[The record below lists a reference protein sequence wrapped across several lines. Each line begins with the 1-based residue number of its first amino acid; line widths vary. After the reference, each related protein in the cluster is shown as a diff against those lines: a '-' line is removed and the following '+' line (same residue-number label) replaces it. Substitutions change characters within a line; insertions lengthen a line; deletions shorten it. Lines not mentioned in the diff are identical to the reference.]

1 MDRRENR
8 SNENCDTKGRSS
20 SSSSSTSCPWPS
32 PAPIV
37 VVEGFLCATSEDAWS
52 AFGNEMERGA
62 ADWRRSWHDEQQQQQ
77 QQQQQRVGRTSASQH
92 VYSGLG
98 AEHPYQRPI
107 ILAAVGPVSSIH
119 DRACELFYG
128 LVGGTVDYGAKHA
141 AKHGHD
147 RYGRTFRRGKLL
159 DANTSVPSFPSS
171 LCPPQAHF
179 IGHSMGGITIYK
191 MQQLLRQGFFDHV
204 LWQRGM
210 LIDGR
215 PARNMILSIT
225 TISSPFRGTPLTHIL
240 GSEPVPYPLVRR
252 FSIGDC
258 LAKAVH
264 LAAFLNRSGHD
275 NNEIDTPQSWGG
287 SAKSFWSSLMPALP
301 DVFADA
307 WHFSPLCHEQ
317 QQQQHPDTASE
328 PCDTLSSKPARRP
341 WTWRNGYGLPLL
353 WQQLRRSDWAEG
365 ADCAPWDSTMCER
378 HRLEECEDEWGIE
391 PSKGDGALHNSSTR
405 GTERTWYCCVGAFS
419 THRNYEDNRPQHTT
433 AQISSPLDWTARW
446 LGRYDFDGVDP
457 APAFWSRHKASL
469 TAGDRESSCPPDDD
483 DDGKSEPL
491 HDSGYCSPRSDN
503 CDAENVTIGANA
515 ALAELAPHE
524 TSTAARPMA
533 KVASTDKP
541 SSLLQ
546 SRLPLLGP
554 MNEVEAWYA
563 NDGVVP
569 LASQLHPR
577 DCAPGQCTHT
587 IWPCTAAANGARRS
601 TLVESFFGAIV
612 SPAVASML
620 GRRGSSTARS
630 DLDVDDCE
638 ATSSHSNDATA
649 STSCSLPGLTTASL
663 PVPDHYHSYT
673 LPDTTHASLCPI
685 WTGSRRQVD
694 FWRFVGAWLQS
705 VEMAAEADGGV
716 RVTAGGA

>member
-1 MDRRENR
+1 MEHREIR
-8 SNENCDTKGRSS
+8 FEENCDIKGRSSPSSPS
-20 SSSSSTSCPWPS
+20 SSSSSTSCLWPS

-62 ADWRRSWHDEQQQQQ
+62 ADWRRSWHDEQQQQ
-77 QQQQQRVGRTSASQH
+77 RVGRTSASQH
-92 VYSGLG
+92 MYSGLG

-147 RYGRTFRRGKLL
+147 RHGRTFHRGKLL
-159 DANTSVPSFPSS
+159 DGTTSVPSFSSS

-225 TISSPFRGTPLTHIL
+225 TISSPFRGTPLTHVL

-275 NNEIDTPQSWGG
+275 NSEIETPQSWGG
-287 SAKSFWSSLMPALP
+287 SVKSFWSSLMPTLP

-307 WHFSPLCHEQ
+307 WHFSPSCREQ
-317 QQQQHPDTASE
+317 QQQPGIASE
-328 PCDTLSSKPARRP
+328 SRDFPSSQVARHP

-391 PSKGDGALHNSSTR
+391 PSKGDGALHNSITR

-419 THRNYEDNRPQHTT
+419 TQRNDEDDRPQHTT
-433 AQISSPLDWTARW
+433 AQISSPIDWTARW
-446 LGRYDFDGVDP
+446 LGRYDFDGVEP

-469 TAGDRESSCPPDDD
+469 TAASSKSVSPLDDTESVS
-483 DDGKSEPL
+483 L
-491 HDSGYCSPRSDN
+491 HDSGYCSPRSDD
-503 CDAENVTIGANA
+503 CDAAQNGASA
-515 ALAELAPHE
+515 DFALNGA
-524 TSTAARPMA
+524 STATKAMA
-533 KVASTDKP
+533 NVAPTDAP
-541 SSLLQ
+541 PSLLE

-554 MNEVEAWYA
+554 MTEVEAWYA

-577 DCAPGQCTHT
+577 DCTPGQCTHT
-587 IWPCTAAANGARRS
+587 IWPSTAAANEAQRS

-620 GRRGSSTARS
+620 GRRGDCSAGS
-630 DLDVDDCE
+630 DFEVDDDNKCE
-638 ATSSHSNDATA
+638 AASPHSKDATA
-649 STSCSLPGLTTASL
+649 STARSLPGKTAASL
-663 PVPDHYHSYT
+663 PKADHYHSYT

-716 RVTAGGA
+716 RVTAGA